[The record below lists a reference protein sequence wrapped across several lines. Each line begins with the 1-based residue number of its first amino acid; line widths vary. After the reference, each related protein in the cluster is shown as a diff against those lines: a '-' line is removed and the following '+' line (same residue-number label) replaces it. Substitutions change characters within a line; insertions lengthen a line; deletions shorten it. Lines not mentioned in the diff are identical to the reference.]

1 MKGGHNW
8 SVAAN
13 WDPVLN
19 YTPTLSASCYNYCS
33 TEAVELHSLDVAG
46 SSEQLLL
53 LQPVWRSE
61 VWVLGLE

>member
-13 WDPVLN
+13 WDQVLN
-19 YTPTLSASCYNYCS
+19 YTPTLSASCYNYYS

-46 SSEQLLL
+46 KL
-53 LQPVWRSE
+53 
-61 VWVLGLE
+61 